1 MVTLSQGLWMQ
12 IQANSSFLCK
22 ALRIETIM
30 KQFIM
35 NKKYIKS
42 ETRMT
47 ATKLAFYLVCCL
59 KNVLALKICIVLPH

>member
-1 MVTLSQGLWMQ
+1 MVTLSQGLWME

-35 NKKYIKS
+35 NKKN
-42 ETRMT
+42 
-47 ATKLAFYLVCCL
+47 L
-59 KNVLALKICIVLPH
+59 KQG